1 MASASVV
8 PKTRNSTAIVLV
20 VALVD
25 LSSNNCLL
33 LLLSVGGGDGGGD
46 GGGLGGGGDGGDGGG
61 DGGGGQAEESSNLA
75 MTLPPA
81 WSTGPSIPLAVCH
94 LRATDAGNMIL
105 GAASLGSTLAVSG
118 VNLGPLA

>member
-1 MASASVV
+1 MITPLPPTVDDGPGCAGGAAANDANASGGS
-8 PKTRNSTAIVLV
+8 
-20 VALVD
+20 
-25 LSSNNCLL
+25 
-33 LLLSVGGGDGGGD
+33 GGGDGGG
-46 GGGLGGGGDGGDGGG
+46 GSGGDGGG